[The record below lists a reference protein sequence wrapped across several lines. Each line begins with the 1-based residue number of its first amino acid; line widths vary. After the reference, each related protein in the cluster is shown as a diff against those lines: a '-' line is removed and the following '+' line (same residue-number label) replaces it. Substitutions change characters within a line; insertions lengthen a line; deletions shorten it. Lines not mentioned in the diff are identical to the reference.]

1 MDMQK
6 YLTQTLKEVGVPIS
20 FVARGEG
27 RLPLIVYNI
36 TREKSNKFWD
46 NEEQI
51 IKYSISVNIFSAG
64 NYVDIKN
71 KTIEVMKKAGFIR
84 TEVAEC
90 IYLEDLGTYN
100 QPIFFDY
107 YYEKYTEE
115 KGEQ

>member
-1 MDMQK
+1 MDIQK

-27 RLPLIVYNI
+27 RLPMIVYNI
-36 TREKSNKFWD
+36 TQEKSNKFWD

-51 IKYSISVNIFSAG
+51 IKYSISVNIFSSG

-90 IYLEDLGTYN
+90 IYQEDVGIYN

-107 YYEKYTEE
+107 YYEKYAEE

>member
-27 RLPLIVYNI
+27 RLPIIVYNV
-36 TREKSNKFWD
+36 TTERGDKFWD
-46 NEEQI
+46 DEEQVT
-51 IKYSISVNIFSAG
+51 KYAISINIFSSG

-71 KTIEVMKKAGFIR
+71 KVIEVMKNAGFIR
-84 TEVAEC
+84 VEVAEC
-90 IYLEDLGTYN
+90 IYQEDVGIYN

-107 YYEKYTEE
+107 YYEK
-115 KGEQ
+115 

>member
-27 RLPLIVYNI
+27 RLPMIVYNI
-36 TREKSNKFWD
+36 TTERGDKFRD
-46 NEEQI
+46 DEEQVT
-51 IKYSISVNIFSAG
+51 KYAISINIFSSG

-71 KTIEVMKKAGFIR
+71 KVIEVMKNAGFIR
-84 TEVAEC
+84 VEVAEC
-90 IYLEDLGTYN
+90 IYQEDVGIYN

-107 YYEKYTEE
+107 YYEK
-115 KGEQ
+115 